1 MKFRTEIESLSLTT
15 KIDYSTKIFA
25 VGSCFAQNIAKR
37 LFKAKFKI
45 DFCPTGILFN
55 PASIASALNA
65 FAVQQT
71 ANSAR
76 VVTRG
81 DSFVSLD
88 VHSDLAEDSF
98 DSAVD
103 AVNHAYS
110 IGHKQLSDAQ
120 CVIITFGTA
129 WVYEH
134 KATGAVVANCHKIP
148 QSEFIRRRLSV
159 TEIIDVFKPLLEGIL
174 RDKNVIFTL
183 SPVRHIADGLA
194 ENSLSKAPLRLA
206 IAELCEQYD
215 NVDYFPAYEIVTDD
229 LRDYRFYTDD
239 LVHPSAQAVEYIW
252 EHFVTSALTPMAQE
266 LVPRVKKVVDAAAH
280 RPANPHS
287 EQYRL
292 FCERYLQEAQ
302 SISEVD
308 FSEECAI
315 FRQYSNKS

>member
-1 MKFRTEIESLSLTT
+1 MKFRTEIDKPQL
-15 KIDYSTKIFA
+15 KGRIDYNSKI
-25 VGSCFAQNIAKR
+25 VTLGSCFAENITKR
-37 LFKAKFKI
+37 LAAAKFCVKHS
-45 DFCPTGILFN
+45 PVGILFN
-55 PASIASALNA
+55 PASIASTLTA
-65 FAVQQT
+65 FAER
-71 ANSAR
+71 SAVDCGR
-76 VVTRG
+76 IVRRSEG
-81 DSFVSLD
+81 WVSLD
-88 VHSDLAEDSF
+88 CHSELTMPTEEEAIKTLQNAIDE
-98 DSAVD
+98 
-103 AVNHAYS
+103 
-110 IGHKQLSDAQ
+110 GHKLLRSAT

-134 KATGAVVANCHKIP
+134 IATGRVVANCHKQP
-148 QSEFIRRRLSV
+148 SREFCRRRMSV
-159 TEIIDVFKPLLEGIL
+159 EEIVALFKPLMEGVL
-174 RDKNVIFTL
+174 KDKHVIFTV
-183 SPVRHIADGLA
+183 SPIRHTADGLT
-194 ENSLSKAPLRLA
+194 ENCVSKAILRLA
-206 IAELCEQYD
+206 ADTLSSTY
-215 NVDYFPAYEIVTDD
+215 NNADYFPAYEIVTDD
-229 LRDYRFYTDD
+229 LRDYRFYADD